1 VVPWV
6 SIALIVAVAIIWLIP
21 DRRVE
26 RVMVDDQ

>member
-21 DRRVE
+21 DRRVA
-26 RVMVDDQ
+26 RVMVDEP

>member
-21 DRRVE
+21 DRRVA